1 MIDLLLNSPPIKTVY
16 NLAQDFSVD
25 AFLVGGAVRDL
36 HINASLGSD
45 LDFLV
50 TGNAKPIA
58 QQFAETY
65 KGSSFCLDKKR
76 SCYRALTSHDGHLET
91 ADFSSLME
99 KDLTHNLMSRDF
111 TINSIGLRLAD
122 IFEKKELTFI
132 DPAHGL
138 KDLMDNRISVTTP
151 TSLEHDPVRILRA
164 VRFARKYHF
173 TLDTSTA
180 TLIYKFKEKI
190 LTSPWERIRNEF
202 FLILSQPDI
211 SESLSDLE
219 RYGILTLLLP
229 ECNSIQPSTKK
240 NTSAFPLWEHTLKTA
255 HSLALI
261 LENIHTYFP
270 LHAEALQSYFKEDI
284 EGGIQRGTLLTF
296 TALLNS
302 LDHSGAESVSHTN
315 PLHNHPNN
323 LKKTI
328 RPITKRFKLSR
339 NTDRTI
345 TTILLATNQLPTLFP
360 SKDIPER
367 SRYRFMKDIDGPV
380 LDTLIVAL
388 ADNQAVSSVTP
399 DEVTTLPLFETV
411 NTLVN
416 YYFQEFSGNTT
427 LPLLNG
433 DEIMRVLD
441 LKPGEKVGKLLEM
454 IKSAER
460 EGSLSTKEE
469 ALQLIISEGSED

>member
-1 MIDLLLNSPPIKTVY
+1 MLELLFNSHPIKTAY

-36 HINASLGSD
+36 HINSSLGTD

-50 TGNAKPIA
+50 TGNAKTIA
-58 QQFAETY
+58 QQFAETC
-65 KGSSFCLDKKR
+65 KGSSFCLDRKR
-76 SCYRALTSHDGHLET
+76 SCYRAITSHDGHLET
-91 ADFSSLME
+91 ADFASLME

-132 DPAHGL
+132 DPAKGL
-138 KDLMDNRISVTTP
+138 KDLRDNRIMVTTP
-151 TSLEHDPVRILRA
+151 TSLEDDPVRILRA

-173 TLDTSTA
+173 TLDASTA
-180 TLIYKFKEKI
+180 ELIKKVKDKI
-190 LTSPWERIRNEF
+190 LASPWERIRNEF

-211 SESLSDLE
+211 SGSLSDLE
-219 RYGILTLLLP
+219 RHGILALLIP
-229 ECNSIQPSTKK
+229 ECPIREYALKIAGA
-240 NTSAFPLWEHTLKTA
+240 TSR
-255 HSLALI
+255 I
-261 LENIHTYFP
+261 LENIPTYFP
-270 LHAEALQSYFKEDI
+270 QHTDALQSYFKEEI

-296 TALLNS
+296 IALLHS
-302 LDHSGAESVSHTN
+302 LAPSGAESVSHTN
-315 PLHNHPNN
+315 PSHNHPNT

-345 TTILLATNQLPTLFP
+345 TTIILATNQLHTLFP
-360 SKDIPER
+360 SNGIPER
-367 SRYRFMKDIDGPV
+367 SRYRIMKDIDGPV
-380 LDTLIVAL
+380 LDTLIFTL
-388 ADNQAVSSVTP
+388 ADSLAASSITP
-399 DEVTTLPLFETV
+399 DEISTLPLFETV
-411 NTLVN
+411 NTLMT

-433 DEIMRVLD
+433 DEIMRILD
-441 LKPGEKVGKLLEM
+441 LKPGKKVGKLLEM

-469 ALQLIISEGSED
+469 ALQLIISGGSED